1 MARVRA
7 RIPPI
12 AEDTT
17 SRADEVQIALLRRAS
32 VARRLH
38 LAFGLSATAI
48 GMAKRAIARA
58 HPAASR
64 DELDLLFVEVH
75 YGRDLAR
82 DLRLDLERRRAS
94 TRPR

>member
-1 MARVRA
+1 MARMRA
-7 RIPPI
+7 RIPPLPD
-12 AEDTT
+12 DTT
-17 SRADEVQIALLRRAS
+17 SDADEVQIALFRSAPI
-32 VARRLH
+32 ARRLH

-48 GMAKRAIARA
+48 GLAKRAIARA